1 MYDEDTVK
9 VIKGRTPTSQNLL
22 HGGFRYSKDGKL
34 TTDGRQAWRCVRKKD
49 CCRGRL
55 YTLNESLVK
64 VTQIH
69 NHDADIADCELKEVL
84 AKVQDLAATT
94 MTTNHNI
101 VCSVTGPMSQ
111 DARARLPNEQAV
123 KKRAQRARR
132 YGNPR
137 PRAPTSLADLQL
149 EEDDCRSLFGEP
161 MLQYDNNL
169 DDRRVIICFATKNNL
184 TALEQSSSWYID
196 ATFSSSPQLFY
207 QLLTVHAEMV
217 NFTEDSTWCFPCVYI
232 LLTHKDTP
240 IYMEA
245 FGALKNL
252 GSFSPD
258 RIMVDF
264 ELALRNA
271 LRNALR
277 RS

>member
-9 VIKGRTPTSQNLL
+9 IIRGRTPTSQNLL

-101 VCSVTGPMSQ
+101 P
-111 DARARLPNEQAV
+111 
-123 KKRAQRARR
+123 
-132 YGNPR
+132 
-137 PRAPTSLADLQL
+137 
-149 EEDDCRSLFGEP
+149 
-161 MLQYDNNL
+161 
-169 DDRRVIICFATKNNL
+169 
-184 TALEQSSSWYID
+184 
-196 ATFSSSPQLFY
+196 
-207 QLLTVHAEMV
+207 
-217 NFTEDSTWCFPCVYI
+217 
-232 LLTHKDTP
+232 
-240 IYMEA
+240 
-245 FGALKNL
+245 
-252 GSFSPD
+252 
-258 RIMVDF
+258 
-264 ELALRNA
+264 LR
-271 LRNALR
+271 
-277 RS
+277 